1 MAPLFT
7 SLTSDMFK
15 PIAHQFTLF
24 DYNQM
29 RPRIKVPIKRISKER
44 MEEAMR
50 LMKKGKPR
58 NLLEVLRGLNDDLSN
73 YEKRIKVKPRQ

>member
-1 MAPLFT
+1 MAPLFIL
-7 SLTSDMFK
+7 LTFVMFK
-15 PIAHQFTLF
+15 PITHQFTLF

-50 LMKKGKPR
+50 LMKKGNPR